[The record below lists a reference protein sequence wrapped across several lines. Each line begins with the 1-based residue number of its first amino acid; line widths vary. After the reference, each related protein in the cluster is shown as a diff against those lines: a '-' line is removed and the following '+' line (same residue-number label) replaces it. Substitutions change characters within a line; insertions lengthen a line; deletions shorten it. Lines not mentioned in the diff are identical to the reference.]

1 MLPLNYHLY
10 FKMSLAYLR
19 TFFVEVYTIKGKIL
33 MCSEEKPQQ
42 NTICDRNE

>member
-10 FKMSLAYLR
+10 FKMPLAELR
-19 TFFVEVYTIKGKIL
+19 TFFVEVYTINCEIL
-33 MCSEEKPQQ
+33 TCSEEKPQQ